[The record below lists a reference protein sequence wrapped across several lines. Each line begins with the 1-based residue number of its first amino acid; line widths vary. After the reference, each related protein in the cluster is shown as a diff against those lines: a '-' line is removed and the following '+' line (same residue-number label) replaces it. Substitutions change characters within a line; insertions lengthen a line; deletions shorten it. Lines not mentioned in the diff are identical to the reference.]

1 MITAQVIILMKPAPD
16 IDIHTN
22 MAIPADVGTIT
33 ISITTS
39 TVMTAGAAT
48 TITNTV
54 IPAGTATTT
63 SITSTAIPVDAD
75 MIIINITTNTAIP
88 VNVGTIIRN
97 ITTSTAIPA
106 DADMTT
112 MNIITSTVIPA
123 DADMTTMNIITST
136 VIPAD
141 ADMTTDSPAPPE
153 AAPIL
158 LWSTARLQATQ
169 RTVPVNSATPM

>member
-39 TVMTAGAAT
+39 TVMTAGAATTITNTVIPAGTAT

-123 DADMTTMNIITST
+123 DADMTTG
-136 VIPAD
+136 
-141 ADMTTDSPAPPE
+141 SPAPPE

>member
-123 DADMTTMNIITST
+123 DADMTT
-136 VIPAD
+136 
-141 ADMTTDSPAPPE
+141 DSPAPPE

>member
-39 TVMTAGAAT
+39 TVMTAGTAT

-123 DADMTTMNIITST
+123 DADMTT
-136 VIPAD
+136 
-141 ADMTTDSPAPPE
+141 DSPAPPE

>member
-39 TVMTAGAAT
+39 TVMTAGAATTITNTVIPAGTAT

-123 DADMTTMNIITST
+123 DADMTT
-136 VIPAD
+136 
-141 ADMTTDSPAPPE
+141 DSPAPPE